1 MSEPFT
7 RCGRCAAPARSEVDF
22 RLSVPM
28 MKRRQYGGA
37 NAVTLRMPLCGSC
50 GDKAYK
56 HLTRFFGRMHF
67 RPVDE

>member
-1 MSEPFT
+1 
-7 RCGRCAAPARSEVDF
+7 
-22 RLSVPM
+22 M